1 MLGIWQKIFFNNYL
15 KAFISFSTKKI
26 NLYIISFAFV
36 SFISSLL
43 DISVIFYI
51 SNIVISFTKGIPIK
65 KSIFFFSLSF
75 DYTNFNTYISFLII
89 CLTAYLIKILITFY
103 NSYLGAM
110 FGCSLANKFLKIFS
124 NVSYEYYIS
133 KKKADFI
140 NTYSEDINNSVGSI
154 NASLGFLSFFITFL
168 IYITYI
174 LATTP
179 KQLSL
184 LLVIFAFLIY
194 IVINNT
200 IGKRIVKISKKIN
213 LNNPIRI
220 QKVVDFYSLFKLIKV
235 FNISDVLL
243 KNVLKIDSENRYL
256 NAKAPFLISFPSIT
270 IIHLFYLSSVSF
282 IFLQTQFKLL
292 DIQLNFLISLGLILQ
307 RSIPLLNQISSS
319 LNTIKLKSL
328 FLVKIYNQYKI
339 MLANSR
345 NVKILS
351 YHNKSKNN
359 SYKLKN
365 NTFITFKEVNYKHQ
379 KSKINLYKNN
389 LSFDILTNSSYLVTG
404 NSGSGKST
412 LIDLILGLRKP
423 TNGNL
428 YLNKKYK
435 SLSDILSYVPQETF
449 CIDDTFLRNLTLFNE
464 KVSSR
469 KERNNINDIFE
480 CCLLNELISNFS
492 DGIFQKIGY
501 GGIKLSG
508 GQLQRLS
515 IARALYRKSP
525 LLLMDEPT
533 SSLDGKMS
541 IKIMKNILKF
551 ASYNSM
557 TIFVVS
563 HDSNIFPLFS
573 DRIDL

>member
-15 KAFISFSTKKI
+15 KAFISLSTKKI

-89 CLTAYLIKILITFY
+89 CLMAYLIKILITFY

-133 KKKADFI
+133 KKKAEFI

-174 LATTP
+174 IATAP

-184 LLVIFAFLIY
+184 LLFIFAFLIY

-200 IGKRIVKISKKIN
+200 IGERIVKISKKIN

-256 NAKAPFLISFPSIT
+256 NAKAPFLISLPSIT

-307 RSIPLLNQISSS
+307 RSIPLLNQVSSS

-351 YHNKSKNN
+351 YYNKSKNN

-365 NTFITFKEVNYKHQ
+365 NSFIAFKEVNYKHQ

-389 LSFDILTNSSYLVTG
+389 LSFDILTNSSYIVTG

-469 KERNNINDIFE
+469 KERNNIKDIFE
-480 CCLLNELISNFS
+480 CCLLNELIGNFS